1 MMKQNVFLLACVWG
15 ACLITGCTDNL
26 IVNDDTA
33 NSKEGAPFVI
43 YASSEQK
50 AASRLTFDEDG
61 LTMLWENGDQLVLVD
76 VNDKVAPIYLTTE
89 LDEPSS
95 TAVFKSESGVPA
107 GTYYIRNYHGT
118 KYDNYEDW
126 MTIDLKKN
134 TINDYKYDRQY
145 QLGDLTASEK
155 QIELCA
161 GPYDINGQTNL
172 EVDLKHTLAML
183 KFNITG
189 IELPSDKC
197 LAIGMVSTEKLLP
210 TKIWIDKEQKQEKAI
225 HNLQFTPNRYFP
237 TEKLSE
243 LGAFILPVDLTG
255 ENIRFYVEIYNADF
269 IGNELQ
275 ETIYVIEK
283 EGINLEAGT
292 CYTVKLDLSSV
303 EGIEIKNKE
312 ISTADQFRALS
323 YNAVYANSFPTGYTI
338 QNDIDF
344 EKETLMPIL
353 FNGQGSF
360 DGQGHTLSNI
370 KIDWPYDE
378 AGIFSYSRGELT
390 NFTLENVQVNG
401 SNYVGALVGTLGISS
416 VIENCKL
423 IGEENTITGT
433 GDYVGGLFGRTEAY
447 GIEIKTCSVNDGTT
461 VQGKNVV
468 GGIVGFIENNI
479 TACES
484 AATVSGEN
492 KVGGI
497 VGIAGNYI
505 RKSHSTAQVTATG
518 DCVGGLAGAPE
529 RNYFNIEESSFED
542 GTVSGANYVGGIIGG
557 TPDFYLTIKSCYS
570 TGTVKGKTYVGGIS
584 GIRNTIENCYSLST
598 IEGEDP
604 TTTAGL
610 GMSAEYGVTNS
621 YFAGNLPKGGYG
633 ITGNAEVTNC
643 LTTYSNLSDDDTE
656 EDATYTNLESI
667 LKQVEYING
676 DKAYSPT
683 EIWENVKGDC
693 PLLLWQVPSMSVGGE
708 DGEVAP
714 PFEEEEW

>member
-1 MMKQNVFLLACVWG
+1 MKAINFLMGCAATCLLA
-15 ACLITGCTDNL
+15 GCADEWA
-26 IVNDDTA
+26 VNDPSQQNEGTPLTIRATNGSGADT
-33 NSKEGAPFVI
+33 
-43 YASSEQK
+43 
-50 AASRLTFDEDG
+50 RLTFDEDG
-61 LTMLWENGDQLVLVD
+61 LALLWENGDQLVLVD
-76 VNDKVAPIYLTTE
+76 VNNKIAPIYLTTE

-95 TAVFKSESGVPA
+95 TAVFRSESGVPA
-107 GTYYIRNYHGT
+107 GTYYIRNCHST
-118 KYDNYEDW
+118 KYNNYEDW

-134 TINDYKYDRQY
+134 TINNYKYDSQY

-225 HNLQFTPNRYFP
+225 HNLQFTPSRYTP

-255 ENIRFYVEIYNADF
+255 KNIRFYVEIYNDNV

-275 ETIYVIEK
+275 ETIYIIEK
-283 EGINLEAGT
+283 KGINLEAGT
-292 CYTVKLDLSSV
+292 CYTVKLDLSNV
-303 EGIEIKNKE
+303 EGIEINNKE

-344 EKETLMPIL
+344 EGETLMPIL
-353 FNGQGSF
+353 FNGEGIF
-360 DGQGHTLSNI
+360 DGKGYTLRNI
-370 KIDWPYDE
+370 IIDWPYDD
-378 AGIFSYSRGELT
+378 AGIFSYSRGELK

-401 SNYVGALVGTLGISS
+401 SNYVGALVGTLGLNSE
-416 VIENCKL
+416 IENCKL
-423 IGEENTITGT
+423 IGTNTITGT
-433 GDYVGGLFGRTEAY
+433 GDYVGGLFGRTDVKT
-447 GIEIKTCSVNDGTT
+447 IEIKTCRVNDGTT
-461 VQGKNVV
+461 VRGRNVV
-468 GGIVGFIENNI
+468 GGIVGFTDHYI
-479 TACES
+479 TECES

-505 RKSHSTAQVTATG
+505 RNSHSTAQVTATG

-584 GIRNTIENCYSLST
+584 GIRNTIENCYSLSK
-598 IEGEDP
+598 IEGENP

-610 GMSAEYGVTNS
+610 GMNAEYGVTNS
-621 YFAGNLPKGGYG
+621 YFAGTLPKGSYG

-643 LTTYSNLSDDDTE
+643 LTTYSNLSDDDTK
-656 EDATYTNLESI
+656 EDAAYTNLESI
-667 LKQVEYING
+667 LKQVEHING

-708 DGEVAP
+708 DGEDAP
-714 PFEEEEW
+714 PFKGEEW